1 MAQLFWLREAEGVET
16 GALCD
21 QLDVT
26 PANVWTLLHRARW
39 GLRRCLTIHW
49 FEGKAR

>member
-1 MAQLFWLREAEGVET
+1 MVQLFWLREAEGVET
-16 GALCD
+16 GELCD

-26 PANVWTLLHRARW
+26 PANVWTLLHRARS

-49 FEGKAR
+49 FEGKAQ